1 MGQCSYPRNTVSINY
16 FHYFTIKSL
25 IYLPKLAN
33 LQNFHYLCTI
43 IIQNY
48 LTMAR
53 TTLSHP
59 FDSMSGKLASTDKI
73 IMRTRNGRTHAYVV
87 KHPYKGPLAPSRQKA
102 VSSFAEAVKQ
112 TSVIMNTPELRSEWE
127 EKYADYR
134 KKADRYPNT
143 HPNPYTTF
151 RGFII
156 GSLIH
161 ASK

>member
-1 MGQCSYPRNTVSINY
+1 MEASSALTTTVVGQCVR
-16 FHYFTIKSL
+16 
-25 IYLPKLAN
+25 LPN
-33 LQNFHYLCTI
+33 
-43 IIQNY
+43 
-48 LTMAR
+48 TMAR

-59 FDSMSGKLASTDKI
+59 FDSMSGKLGSTDKI

-112 TSVIMNTPELRSEWE
+112 TSVIMNTPELRAEWE

-156 GSLIH
+156 GSLMH
-161 ASK
+161 TSKS